1 MYQIMTFSEKSPR
14 NLYRKT
20 LFNEKTVMGHILIA
34 GGTGLVGS
42 KLVTML
48 AEKGYETA
56 ILSRHTTSSVI
67 KSFRWDPARG
77 AIDHAAIEG
86 ASAVINLAGAGIADG
101 LWTSA
106 RKRLIIESRTQST
119 ALLRHAIA
127 STSNQVETYLSASAI
142 GYYGHTGDAFLEE
155 TAPAGKGFLAESTA
169 AWEAAFHEVET
180 LNIRAAAFRIGI
192 VLSPEGGAL
201 EKILLPFKARIGSY
215 FGDGSQWY
223 SWIHIED
230 VCHMFIH
237 ALENPD
243 VRGTYNAVTPNP
255 ATNKELVETIGKVK
269 GGPNLIAPVPAF
281 LLRAGMGEMA
291 DVILN
296 SNKVSSRK
304 IEATGFS
311 FRFPQLKPALE
322 NLLLS

>member
-1 MYQIMTFSEKSPR
+1 MTFSEKSPW
-14 NLYRKT
+14 NLCTNT
-20 LFNEKTVMGHILIA
+20 LFNEKTEMGHILIA

-56 ILSRHTTSSVI
+56 LLSRHANSSVI
-67 KSFRWDPARG
+67 KTYRWNPAQG
-77 AIDHAAIEG
+77 AIDYAAVEG
-86 ASAVINLAGAGIADG
+86 ASAVINLAGAGIADR

-119 ALLRHAIA
+119 ALLRQAIA
-127 STSNQVETYLSASAI
+127 STSNKVETYLSASAI
-142 GYYGHTGDAFLEE
+142 GYYGDAGDALLEE
-155 TAPAGKGFLAESTA
+155 TAPAGKGFLAESTK
-169 AWEAAFHEVET
+169 AWEAAFHELES

-201 EKILLPFKARIGSY
+201 GKILLPFKARIGSY
-215 FGDGSQWY
+215 FGDGRQWY

-230 VCHMFIH
+230 VCRMFIH

-243 VRGTYNAVTPNP
+243 MRGIYNAVAPNP
-255 ATNKELVETIGKVK
+255 ATNKELVETIGQVR

-296 SNKVSSRK
+296 SSKVSSRK
-304 IEATGFS
+304 IEAAGYS
-311 FRFPQLKPALE
+311 FRFPLLKPALE
-322 NLLLS
+322 NLLS

>member
-1 MYQIMTFSEKSPR
+1 MTFSGKRIR
-14 NLYRKT
+14 NLYRKP
-20 LFNEKTVMGHILIA
+20 LFNEKTEMGHILIA

-42 KLVTML
+42 RLVTML

-56 ILSRHTTSSVI
+56 LLSRYTTSSVI

-77 AIDHAAIEG
+77 VIDQAAVEG
-86 ASAVINLAGAGIADG
+86 ATAVINLAGAGIADG

-119 ALLRHAIA
+119 ALLRKAIA
-127 STSNQVETYLSASAI
+127 STSNKVETYLSSSAI
-142 GYYGHTGDAFLEE
+142 GYYGNAGDALLEE
-155 TAPAGKGFLAESTA
+155 TAPAGKGFLAESTRE
-169 AWEAAFHEVET
+169 WENAFHEIES

-201 EKILLPFKARIGSY
+201 GKILLPFKARIGSY
-215 FGDGSQWY
+215 FGDGRQWY
-223 SWIHIED
+223 SWIHIDD
-230 VCHMFIH
+230 VCRMFIH

-243 VRGTYNAVTPNP
+243 MRGIYNAVAP
-255 ATNKELVETIGKVK
+255 APVTNKELVETIGKVM
-269 GGPNLIAPVPAF
+269 GGPNLIAPVPVF
-281 LLRAGMGEMA
+281 LLRTGMGEMA